1 MKIEVKN
8 DNKIVFVGKAEDF
21 LLLNECDPDIENM
34 ILEAKKE
41 GYSRRLFFSGTWEV
55 TKQKEEFDPLYY
67 CKGVL
72 LNNRFLDFEIPYYT
86 GKTGKNPS
94 GIKDSI
100 WQQAAKEVDFINRLT
115 KSMDG
120 YYYISRNK

>member
-8 DNKIVFVGKAEDF
+8 DNKIVFVGDADEF
-21 LLLNECDPDIENM
+21 LKINECDPDIEEM
-34 ILEAKKE
+34 ILEVKQD
-41 GYSRRLFFSGTWEV
+41 GYSRQLFFSGTWEI
-55 TKQKEEFDPLYY
+55 KRQKEEFDPLYY

-72 LNNRFLDFEIPYYT
+72 LNNRFLDFEIPYYQ
-86 GKTGKNPS
+86 GLTGKNPH
-94 GIKDSI
+94 GINDSI

-120 YYYISRNK
+120 YYYITE